1 MPFYEKVRKIQDSA
15 AGGICKIQGE
25 AFCGNTNNS
34 SW

>member
-15 AGGICKIQGE
+15 TGEICKIQGE

-34 SW
+34 S